1 MEITVSQMTFQ
12 RRKAFSPK
20 INNATFIWTSGREI
34 VHSLLHCYKYGFE
47 ENLHYYN
54 TI

>member
-34 VHSLLHCYKYGFE
+34 VHCCIVVNMDLKKIYII
-47 ENLHYYN
+47 